1 MDKVFALVIDNVISI
16 YPLTLQQ
23 IIERDA
29 PYEDYFDVFF
39 NQKPTYNHLT
49 EYLVETPIVISNYVL
64 VNYEV
69 KLKTIEQLLQEV
81 FAIAGTIVDG
91 APVVDI
97 TKTPQDLLYAV
108 VDLVKIK
115 TQALLDDFA
124 KTRDYDD
131 IKSVCSYNDS
141 NIEKF
146 RTEATRAIYLRDMT
160 WAQLNAYLGNV
171 INGTVPP
178 PLSWDDVLIHLPVLT
193 WEEA

>member
-39 NQKPTYNHLT
+39 NQKPTYNHPT

-81 FAIAGTIVDG
+81 FAIAGSIVDG
-91 APVVDI
+91 SPVVDI
-97 TKTPQDLLYAV
+97 SKTPPELMYAV

-115 TQALLDDFA
+115 TQALLDTFA

-131 IKSVCSYNDS
+131 IKSVCSYSGS
-141 NIEKF
+141 NTEKF
-146 RTEATRAIYLRDMT
+146 RVEAARAIELRDNT
-160 WAQLNAYLGNV
+160 WVQLNVYLSQVMTGA
-171 INGTVPP
+171 IQP
-178 PLSWDDVLIHLPVLT
+178 PLSWDDIVVNLPTLT
-193 WEEA
+193 WE